1 MLLPIFLDTR
11 SPPPT
16 ANIVATPNSI
26 IVNGITI
33 FTAANAESPTPCP
46 TKIPSIIVYNDETNI
61 AKAEG
66 TAYFKN
72 SFIIILPP
80 FLFL

>member
-1 MLLPIFLDTR
+1 MDTK

-16 ANIVATPNSI
+16 ANIVAIPNSI

-33 FTAANAESPTPCP
+33 LTAASAESPTPCP
-46 TKIPSIIVYNDETNI
+46 TKIPSIIVYKDETNM

-66 TAYFKN
+66 SAYLKN
-72 SFIIILPP
+72 SFIMILPP